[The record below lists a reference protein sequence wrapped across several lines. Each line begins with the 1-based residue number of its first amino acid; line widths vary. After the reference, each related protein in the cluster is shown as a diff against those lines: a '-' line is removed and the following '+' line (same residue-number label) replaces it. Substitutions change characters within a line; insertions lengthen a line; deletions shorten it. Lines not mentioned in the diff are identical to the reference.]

1 MNWHW
6 SYIMGRVRKPLADRY
21 TETYYGFPG
30 WQSGIVVDGPG
41 GVEDPARYVPMA
53 DRFFFLKQLTSP
65 ICGDAG
71 LSLADHSRQGMM
83 LQSAV
88 MSRAI
93 GRAAGRER
101 VCQDV

>member
-65 ICGDAG
+65 IYGDRKSVVWG
-71 LSLADHSRQGMM
+71 
-83 LQSAV
+83 QSV
-88 MSRAI
+88 SVRVDLG
-93 GRAAGRER
+93 GRRIIKKKKHVTTR
-101 VCQDV
+101 RSTHRY